1 MLKSYTVTLLPAD
14 DGSEELILPI
24 PDELMTELGWEVG
37 DVIDFVTQDDNSIL
51 LTNLTRKTT
60 VAQIQHIPAED

>member
-24 PDELMTELGWEVG
+24 PDELMAELGWQTD
-37 DVIDFVTQDDNSIL
+37 DVIDFATKEDNSIL
-51 LTNLTRKTT
+51 LTNLSRKSG
-60 VAQIQHIPAED
+60 VAEIQHIPFKD